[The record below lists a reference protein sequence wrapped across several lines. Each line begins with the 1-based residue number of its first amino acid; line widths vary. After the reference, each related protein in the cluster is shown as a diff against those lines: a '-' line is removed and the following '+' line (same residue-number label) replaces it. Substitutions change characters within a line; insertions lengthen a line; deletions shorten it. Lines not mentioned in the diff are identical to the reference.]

1 MRHLIF
7 LFADHFEPRSAEAVA
22 AWREGYPEVARAFA
36 DSDGRSP
43 RHTWFYDG
51 EDPAVLDSL
60 GALCRTGL
68 GEVEVHLH
76 HSRDTA
82 GGLREKLERRKAVYA
97 RSGALITAGPNPV
110 STFGFVHGKWS
121 LANSRG
127 DKYCGVNDELAVL
140 RQANC
145 YADFTFPAW
154 GRMQPRKRN
163 SIYYAA
169 SDPTRPKSYDTG
181 EDVRVGGKPSGA
193 LMIFQGPGQLSGV
206 PRAAGRVPL
215 LARLADRLWLTCSM
229 EAHMPPTPRRVDRW
243 VEANIRVAGR
253 PEWVFVKVHMHGA
266 RPLNFSAYFN
276 SGAQQL
282 HSRLATRYKD
292 GIAWRLHYVTA
303 REAYNIVKAAE
314 AGMGGDPDGY
324 RDFVIAPYANSRK

>member
-1 MRHLIF
+1 VRHLIF

-22 AWREGYPEVARAFA
+22 AWRDAYPEIAKPFA

-60 GALCRTGL
+60 GALCRMGL

-82 GGLREKLERRKAVYA
+82 DGLREKLERRKAICA
-97 RSGALITAGPNPV
+97 RSGALITVGPKPI

-121 LANSRG
+121 LDNSRG
-127 DKYCGVNDELAVL
+127 DEHCGVNNELAVL
-140 RQANC
+140 RQADC

-154 GRMQPRKRN
+154 GRMQPKKYN

-169 SDPTRPKSYDTG
+169 DDPARPKSYDTG
-181 EDVRVGGKPSGA
+181 EDVRVGGRPSGD
-193 LMIFQGPGQLSGV
+193 LMIFQGPGRLSGV
-206 PRAAGRVPL
+206 PRPAARVQPL
-215 LARLADRLWLTCSM
+215 PWIADRLLLTCSM
-229 EAHMPPTPRRVDRW
+229 EAHMPPRPRRVDRW
-243 VEANIRVAGR
+243 VEANVGVAGR

-266 RPLNFSAYFN
+266 RPQNFSAYFN
-276 SGAQQL
+276 SSARQL
-282 HSRLATRYKD
+282 HSHLAKRYKD
-292 GIAWRLHYVTA
+292 GSAWRLHYVTA

-314 AGMGGDPDGY
+314 AGMTGDPQDY
-324 RDFVIAPYANSRK
+324 RDFVIAPYANSR